1 MTIKIKERRASF
13 SLKYQ
18 DNTGT
23 NVIVKT
29 SENKN
34 RTHFFRIRIHK
45 FFLSDSVSDPDP
57 STNIVTQNFF
67 IMPLIAFICV
77 LESVRQRKKFSN
89 FKTHP
94 VRFFSLSMFDLR
106 FFQKKNYLQQ
116 GLDPNPNPNFF
127 SDSDPAKTFELFRIR
142 IHNTD
147 KNHNRHKSIKSITI
161 NKNKTA

>member
-67 IMPLIAFICV
+67 YNASHCFYMCSGICKT
-77 LESVRQRKKFSN
+77 EKK
-89 FKTHP
+89 
-94 VRFFSLSMFDLR
+94 V
-106 FFQKKNYLQQ
+106 FQL
-116 GLDPNPNPNFF
+116 
-127 SDSDPAKTFELFRIR
+127 
-142 IHNTD
+142 
-147 KNHNRHKSIKSITI
+147 
-161 NKNKTA
+161 